1 MLLIEGSF
9 SVENLFF
16 YLKLLGKSLKEQ
28 KDMILTSAYW
38 YSLWVM
44 SSDSGSERNTFIW
57 KQGRMMDKTS
67 FLHTVACGG
76 CIHAGS
82 PRSLSLSAE
91 GKESEGIGSTALKTT
106 YFSPCTE
113 IGAAN
118 EAAQLPHTADLQ
130 NLTLT

>member
-1 MLLIEGSF
+1 METRQNDGQDIISPH
-9 SVENLFF
+9 SC
-16 YLKLLGKSLKEQ
+16 
-28 KDMILTSAYW
+28 MW
-38 YSLWVM
+38 W
-44 SSDSGSERNTFIW
+44 
-57 KQGRMMDKTS
+57 
-67 FLHTVACGG
+67 LHT
-76 CIHAGS
+76 
-82 PRSLSLSAE
+82 RLSLSAE